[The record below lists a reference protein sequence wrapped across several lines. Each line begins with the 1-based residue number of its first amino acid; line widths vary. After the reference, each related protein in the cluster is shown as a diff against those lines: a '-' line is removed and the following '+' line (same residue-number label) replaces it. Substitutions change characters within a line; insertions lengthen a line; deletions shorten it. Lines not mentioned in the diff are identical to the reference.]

1 MAWQWP
7 AFFANMQHSRFSS
20 SEPVTAMNTSASS
33 IPASDRVVMDE
44 PLPTMPI
51 TSYDSLR
58 CSTRALFVSMTV
70 TLWSSSLSCRA
81 SAVPTLPPPTRMI
94 LIEKNPFFFFL
105 CRKSHIKGK
114 YKLSIAYFTR

>member
-1 MAWQWP
+1 
-7 AFFANMQHSRFSS
+7 
-20 SEPVTAMNTSASS
+20 
-33 IPASDRVVMDE
+33 MDE

-94 LIEKNPFFFFL
+94 LIEKNPFFFFP
-105 CRKSHIKGK
+105 CGKCIAKRKYSF
-114 YKLSIAYFTR
+114 SIAQFDG